1 MKRRATDGFTLIEL
15 IIVVLVLAILA
26 SVAVPAMSRGH
37 VQLTLRTA
45 AENLVGALRY
55 AQSMAVRTG
64 SPFAVHLSPK
74 DNSFYVAD
82 MASPSQPV
90 QDPFTMKPYRVD
102 YSTHRLFEGV
112 ELSATNLQS
121 PVQFDSL
128 GSPSGGG
135 WIDLQIG
142 DERIRIEL
150 AVVTGRITVSEPT
163 S

>member
-1 MKRRATDGFTLIEL
+1 MRRRATDGFTLVEL
-15 IIVVLVLAILA
+15 ILVVLVLAILA
-26 SVAVPAMSRGH
+26 SIAVPAMSRSH
-37 VQLTLRTA
+37 IQIELRAA

-55 AQSMAVRTG
+55 AQSMAVRNG
-64 SPFAVHLSPK
+64 SPFAVHLSPQ

-82 MASPSQPV
+82 MVSPSQPV

-112 ELSATNLQS
+112 KLAATSLQS

-135 WIDLQIG
+135 WVELQIG

-150 AVVTGRITVSEPT
+150 AVVTGRITVTQPT